1 MSAIFPKWTNRL
13 PVLIIIGIFLV
24 GGAVTAGVWYYFTPK
39 YTRVGY
45 QPIQPVAFS
54 HAIHAGQLGMDCRYC
69 HNGVEKSWFS
79 NIPASST
86 CMNCHNQVLK
96 DDPRLALVRESA
108 ASGKPI
114 PWVQIHK
121 LPDYVYFNH
130 SVHVNRGISCV
141 ECHGRIDQMDEVY
154 HAKPLSMTFCLDCHR
169 NPAAKLRPPD
179 KITDLG
185 WHPASEAAQLRI
197 RPESHARL
205 ESGIPAELLRLS
217 PMMKSQISNFKS
229 QIANLICRRI

>member
-13 PVLIIIGIFLV
+13 PILIIIGVMLI

-54 HAIHAGQLGMDCRYC
+54 HATHAGQLGVDCRYC
-69 HNGVEKSWFS
+69 HTGVDKSWFS

-108 ASGKPI
+108 ASGKPVQWI
-114 PWVQIHK
+114 QIHK
-121 LPDYVYFNH
+121 MPDFVYFNH
-130 SVHVNRGISCV
+130 SVHVTRGISCV

-154 HAKPLSMTFCLDCHR
+154 HAKPFSMAFCLECHR
-169 NPAAKLRPPD
+169 HPETKLRPLD
-179 KITDLG
+179 KITDLN
-185 WHPASEAAQLRI
+185 WQPNSETDQLAFGNKAKTEWKV
-197 RPESHARL
+197 ESLQTCGACHR
-205 ESGIPAELLRLS
+205 
-217 PMMKSQISNFKS
+217 
-229 QIANLICRRI
+229 

>member
-13 PVLIIIGIFLV
+13 PVMIITGVFLV
-24 GGAVTAGVWYYFTPK
+24 GSAVTAGVWYYFTPK

-54 HAIHAGQLGMDCRYC
+54 HATHAGQLGIDCRYC
-69 HNGVEKSWFS
+69 HTGVEKSWFS

-96 DDPRLALVRESA
+96 DDPRLELVRESA
-108 ASGKPI
+108 ASGRPI
-114 PWVQIHK
+114 AWVQIHK
-121 LPDYVYFNH
+121 LPDFVYFNH

-141 ECHGRIDQMDEVY
+141 ECHGRIDEMDEVY
-154 HAKPLSMTFCLDCHR
+154 HAKPLSMAFCLECHR
-169 NPAAKLRPPD
+169 DPAAKLRPLG

-185 WHPASEAAQLRI
+185 WHFESETKQREFGETAMREWKV
-197 RPESHARL
+197 ESLQTCSTCHR
-205 ESGIPAELLRLS
+205 
-217 PMMKSQISNFKS
+217 
-229 QIANLICRRI
+229 